1 MVALHAHQEL
11 TVELQYSDK
20 TASTKSHKCERWRCK
35 LIFKVLCFMP
45 VIQYPF
51 SKFCRYKIMCG
62 CWAYDPVK
70 RPNFSTLVN
79 AIAVNLAQ
87 DAEYFIMSPVIP
99 VDTNG
104 TGCQES
110 NMELNFSN
118 PLALEVNSD
127 SGKDT
132 SF

>member
-1 MVALHAHQEL
+1 
-11 TVELQYSDK
+11 
-20 TASTKSHKCERWRCK
+20 
-35 LIFKVLCFMP
+35 
-45 VIQYPF
+45 
-51 SKFCRYKIMCG
+51 MCG

-87 DAEYFIMSPVIP
+87 DAEYFIMSPVSTNMP
-99 VDTNG
+99 LLPADTNG
-104 TGCQES
+104 TDCKES